1 MAKVELNDGIKRIRG
16 KIDGWVYRNL
26 NGHVVAHAYR
36 EPDKDAPSTAQLSQR
51 KRFRA
56 AQAYA
61 ADVLADPLRRRVYQ
75 KLAAERKCPTNAL
88 VAASYLTPP
97 TIELIE
103 LGAYSGQGDERIQV
117 LAFDNV
123 EVTEVSVCIRAPD
136 GRVIEA
142 GTATKQH
149 GVWIYRT
156 TASVP
161 RAVAVTVEVTAKN
174 PAGAAGVGA
183 VAWQPGR

>member
-1 MAKVELNDGIKRIRG
+1 MAKVELNDGLKRIRG

-26 NGHVVAHAYR
+26 NGQVVAHAYR
-36 EPDKDAPSTAQLSQR
+36 EPAKDAPSTAQLSQR
-51 KRFRA
+51 ERFRA

-75 KLAAERKCPTNAL
+75 KLAAERKCPVNAL

-103 LGAYSGQGDERIQV
+103 LAAYSGRPDERIQV
-117 LAFDNV
+117 LAFDQV
-123 EVTEVSVCIRAPD
+123 EVTDISVCIRASD
-136 GRVIEA
+136 GAVIETGA
-142 GTATKQH
+142 AIKQH
-149 GVWIYRT
+149 GVWMYRT

-161 RAVAVTVEVTAKN
+161 PGMAANVEVTARN
-174 PAGAAGVGA
+174 PAGAAA
-183 VAWQPGR
+183 VRTAESRVNH